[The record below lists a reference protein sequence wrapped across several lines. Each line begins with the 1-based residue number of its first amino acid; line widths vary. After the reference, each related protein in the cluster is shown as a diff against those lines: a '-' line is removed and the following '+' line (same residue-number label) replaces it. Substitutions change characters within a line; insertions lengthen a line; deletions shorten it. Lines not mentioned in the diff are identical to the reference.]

1 MELISFNLELKPQQ
15 QNRNTQAQSYSSL
28 PGNVAEWKH
37 VNVHMPSQTDTQ
49 RKKYDPSSTD
59 MLFFWPASE
68 IFILTRKRKQAS
80 LRLTK
85 GCFSRSARQMFT
97 LEASECDKMFVCVY
111 KDNSGI
117 KILFVS
123 VKCWCVFI
131 CVCSCSQC
139 TVLAG
144 RTGCH
149 VASVSAG
156 FGPVIVVFFILQ
168 CFVSGSSLW
177 ETLDNFPL
185 RKPSIL
191 SILSYEVWQRATPT
205 GLHT

>member
-111 KDNSGI
+111 EDNSGI
-117 KILFVS
+117 KFCSCQLNAD
-123 VKCWCVFI
+123 
-131 CVCSCSQC
+131 VCSSVCVVVHSALCWQAG
-139 TVLAG
+139 LA
-144 RTGCH
+144 
-149 VASVSAG
+149 AM
-156 FGPVIVVFFILQ
+156 
-168 CFVSGSSLW
+168 
-177 ETLDNFPL
+177 
-185 RKPSIL
+185 
-191 SILSYEVWQRATPT
+191 
-205 GLHT
+205 